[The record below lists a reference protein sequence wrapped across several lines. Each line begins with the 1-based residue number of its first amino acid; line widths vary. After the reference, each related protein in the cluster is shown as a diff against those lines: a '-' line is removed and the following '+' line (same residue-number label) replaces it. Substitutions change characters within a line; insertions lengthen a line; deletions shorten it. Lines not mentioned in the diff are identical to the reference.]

1 MGQHLHLNSI
11 SELNRALQQEAAKH
25 PLISVVDFSQVD
37 DRFEPGTRVS
47 TNFYSIMFKNYCANK
62 IKYGRKLVDFDEGH
76 LICMAPNQV
85 VVFDDQPVNRP
96 NKMGWGLFFHPDLI
110 RGSAL
115 GLNIKNY
122 SFFSYETH
130 EALHLS
136 EKEWQILSDCVGKI
150 ADEIQ
155 ENIDAYSQS
164 LMVSNL
170 ELLLNYCNRFYGR
183 QFITRKSVN
192 HEVVSAVEGYLMAC
206 FADNG
211 NALPTVK
218 FIAEKVNLSA
228 GYLSDLLKR
237 ETGMNAQD
245 HIHYALIQEAK
256 NRLMGTRHSVS
267 EIAFSLGFE
276 YPQYFSKLF
285 KQKTG
290 LSPMEYRGLN
300 SLN

>member
-1 MGQHLHLNSI
+1 M
-11 SELNRALQQEAAKH
+11 
-25 PLISVVDFSQVD
+25 
-37 DRFEPGTRVS
+37 
-47 TNFYSIMFKNYCANK
+47 
-62 IKYGRKLVDFDEGH
+62 
-76 LICMAPNQV
+76 
-85 VVFDDQPVNRP
+85 
-96 NKMGWGLFFHPDLI
+96 
-110 RGSAL
+110 
-115 GLNIKNY
+115 
-122 SFFSYETH
+122 
-130 EALHLS
+130 HLS